1 MCKHF
6 DKDSK
11 EELEEYLAEQ
21 EEPDYDTD
29 YYSGYDVDSL
39 DLQMWNNRCR
49 CYLLTTTPA
58 HVYKPSK
65 IYFCLIFN

>member
-6 DKDSK
+6 DKDSQ

-29 YYSGYDVDSL
+29 YYSGYDIDSL
-39 DLQMWNNRCR
+39 D
-49 CYLLTTTPA
+49 
-58 HVYKPSK
+58 
-65 IYFCLIFN
+65 I